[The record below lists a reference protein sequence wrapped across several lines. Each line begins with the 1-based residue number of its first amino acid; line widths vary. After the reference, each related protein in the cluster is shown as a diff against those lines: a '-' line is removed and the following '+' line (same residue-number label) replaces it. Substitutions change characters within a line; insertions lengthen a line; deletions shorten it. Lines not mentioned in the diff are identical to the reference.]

1 MGRHAADSAY
11 GVQTLFSGTLT
22 TAVTNEASTE
32 GADLPG
38 VTSVLIEA
46 AFTYGSGGTTA
57 TAWVQTRLPSGAWL
71 DIACFDF
78 TTSSGTKLATVS
90 ARTPVTTMYTAVALT
105 AGQIKDGILGDAFR
119 VRRTTTGTYADA
131 TTLVVKIQPKGH

>member
-1 MGRHAADSAY
+1 MGRHAADAAY
-11 GVQTLFSGTLT
+11 GVQTLFSGTIT
-22 TAVTNEASTE
+22 TAVSNQTSTA

-71 DIACFDF
+71 DVACFEF
-78 TTSSGTKLATVS
+78 TTATATKLATVS
-90 ARTPVTTMYTAVALT
+90 ARTPVTTMYTSVALT
-105 AGQIKDGILGDAFR
+105 AGQIKDGIIGDAFR
-119 VRRTTTGTYADA
+119 VRRTTVGTYADS
-131 TTLVVKIQPKGH
+131 TTLVVSIQPKGH